1 MNFFKRP
8 EWHRPQSVLA
18 LLLLAASTLLPA
30 HAAITPLDHIVA
42 VVNDEIITRQELNRR
57 YAEVIRNLAR
67 QNTPLPPR
75 DVIEKQLLERM
86 VTELA
91 LQQHARAT
99 GVRIDPTLVE
109 RALQRIAAQNKL
121 DMAGLAAALE
131 REGQTLDTLRATIRN
146 EMLIARARE
155 RDVDNRITVSDA
167 EIEGYLQTQVQ
178 QGVETEYNFSH
189 ILVTVP
195 ENASSEQVQA
205 RRARAEDVLAQLAK
219 GVDFAQLSASHSD
232 APNALEG
239 GAFGWRA
246 SGKMPTLYAEAL
258 KTLQPGQ
265 VSPLLRSGNGFH
277 ILKLHDKRGL
287 DAKLSV
293 TQTHVRHILI
303 KTNEITSEA
312 DARARLLQLKERI
325 DNGVKFDELA
335 RLHSEDG
342 TAAKGGDLGW
352 INPGDT
358 VPDFEKA
365 MDALQPGQ
373 VSAPIQ
379 SPFGWHLIQ
388 VLERRDQDVTQERQK
403 FVARQA
409 LRERKAAQAF
419 EDWVR
424 QIRDSAYVELRPLD

>member
-1 MNFFKRP
+1 MNSFKRP
-8 EWHRPQSVLA
+8 EWYRPQSVLA
-18 LLLLAASTLLPA
+18 LLLIAAATLLPA

-57 YAEVIRNLAR
+57 YAEVTRNLAR
-67 QNTPLPPR
+67 QNTPMPPR
-75 DVIEKQLLERM
+75 GVIEKQLLERM

-91 LQQHARAT
+91 LQQHARTT

-131 REGQTLDTLRATIRN
+131 REGQTLDSMRATIRN

-195 ENASSEQVQA
+195 ENASPDQVQA
-205 RRARAEDVLAQLAK
+205 RRARAEEVLTQLAS

-246 SGKMPTLYAEAL
+246 SGKMPALYAEAL
-258 KTLQPGQ
+258 KPLQPGQ

-287 DAKLSV
+287 DATLSV
-293 TQTHVRHILI
+293 TQTRVRHILI

-312 DARARLLQLKERI
+312 DARTRLLQLKERI

-373 VSAPIQ
+373 VSVPIQ

-409 LRERKAAQAF
+409 LRERKAAEAF